1 MPSFDGDLT
10 LETNGRQFSGWQGI
24 RVTRGIERMPSDFD
38 IVYTERFPG
47 ETDAVVIQPGDACKV
62 RIGDDLVITGYID
75 RFLPSVSPAA
85 HTLRVIGRGKCQ
97 DLVDCSA
104 KWPSNQISSA
114 DVLSIA
120 QKLAAPYGITVTALT
135 EVGDPIPQINL
146 MWGETPYQVIERI
159 VRARA
164 LLAYDGPD
172 GNLILSRVGSERH
185 RTGFEQGVNIEA
197 AQAMFGMDLRFSQY
211 VVRRLSMSSGSEAGS
226 DGDILVTVEDKAVPR
241 PRLRYIVAETGIG
254 AGGLSRQRGLWEAA
268 RRAGR
273 SYYAQ
278 LTTSTWRDGDGMLW
292 TPNRRISLKA
302 PALKIDSVDWVISE
316 VTYRRDAQGTHADLI
331 LMPPDAFEPQP
342 TVLLPTLAD
351 VTPGQVQP

>member
-1 MPSFDGDLT
+1 MADDLT
-10 LETNGRQFSGWQGI
+10 LVTGGRKLSGWQGV

-47 ETDAVVIQPGDACKV
+47 ETDAVVVKPGDACEL
-62 RIGDDLVITGYID
+62 RIGGDLVITGYID
-75 RFLPSVSPAA
+75 RFIPSISPAA

-104 KWPSNQISSA
+104 EWPSNQISSA

-120 QKLAAPYGITVTALT
+120 QKLAAPYGITAKALSD
-135 EVGDPIPQINL
+135 VGEPIPQINL

-197 AQAMFGMDLRFSQY
+197 AQAMFGMDLRFSEY
-211 VVRRLSMSSGSEAGS
+211 VVRRLSMSSVSETGS
-226 DGDILVTVEDKAVPR
+226 DGDILVTVTDKAVPR
-241 PRLRYIVAETGIG
+241 NRKRYIIAETGIE
-254 AGGLSRQRGLWEAA
+254 AAGLSQRRGLWEAA

-273 SYYAQ
+273 SYYVM

-292 TPNRRISLKA
+292 TPNRRASLKA

-331 LMPPDAFEPQP
+331 LMPPDAFEPMP
-342 TVLLPTLAD
+342 VVLNPTLAD
-351 VTPGQVQP
+351 VIPGQVQP